1 MVHRVI
7 INQRLREGK
16 DRMPKFVLVTCG
28 LFYSIV
34 FALLPANGADTPGR
48 APRSNFALVR
58 GMNEFGLWAGGSP
71 DSVDFIGRV
80 PDTSLVLVGLRYG
93 RILAAWESL
102 SLEYTFDILP
112 AAVVFAPERVRR
124 RDSTTYGAGVSPLGF
139 KINFGQESWIKPFV
153 AASIGFLYFQDEVPV
168 PDSSRFNFTPE
179 IGAGLQ
185 FFLTPRT
192 ALTLGYKFHHISN
205 AGRSDRNPGLD
216 SNVIYLGYSFFTP

>member
-1 MVHRVI
+1 MRNFLI
-7 INQRLREGK
+7 
-16 DRMPKFVLVTCG
+16 VTCG
-28 LFYSIV
+28 LAYSIL
-34 FALLPANGADTPGR
+34 FPLSPANGADASRQAT
-48 APRSNFALVR
+48 RSNYALTS

-93 RILAAWESL
+93 RILAGWESL

-124 RDSTTYGAGVSPLGF
+124 GDSTTYGAGVSPLGF
-139 KINFGQESWIKPFV
+139 KINFGQESWIKPFLS
-153 AASIGFLYFQDEVPV
+153 ASVGFLYFQDEVPV

-205 AGRSDRNPGLD
+205 AGRSRRNPGLD
-216 SNVIYLGYSFFTP
+216 SNVVYLGYSFFTP